1 MIDKESLNLMKKNFI
16 EYLLFQYKFKSR
28 ISVWL
33 LNLIKSD
40 VERLDDIYF
49 VDQSI
54 PNHNTLEISVAD
66 TEKTAIQYYDNQI
79 DYRNTN
85 EIFRHIAYERPKF
98 DIKINLTKRDV
109 RLDEILLSQLLLS
122 PDYSLHL
129 HDLYAVTM
137 TPQAELSLINRLQ
150 NTIDISLQIHDSEY
164 FYRLSHLLNT
174 LKARSINFP
183 TKD

>member
-54 PNHNTLEISVAD
+54 
-66 TEKTAIQYYDNQI
+66 
-79 DYRNTN
+79 
-85 EIFRHIAYERPKF
+85 
-98 DIKINLTKRDV
+98 
-109 RLDEILLSQLLLS
+109 
-122 PDYSLHL
+122 
-129 HDLYAVTM
+129 
-137 TPQAELSLINRLQ
+137 
-150 NTIDISLQIHDSEY
+150 
-164 FYRLSHLLNT
+164 
-174 LKARSINFP
+174 
-183 TKD
+183 

>member
-1 MIDKESLNLMKKNFI
+1 MIDNEALSLKKRNFI

-40 VERLDDIYF
+40 FRRLDNIYF
-49 VDQSI
+49 VDQPI
-54 PNHNTLEISVAD
+54 PNHHTLELSVLD
-66 TEKTAIQYYDNQI
+66 TRETAIQYYDNQI
-79 DYRNTN
+79 NYRNTN
-85 EIFRHIAYERPKF
+85 EIFRHIAYQFPKF
-98 DIKINLTKRDV
+98 DIKINLPQRDA
-109 RLDEILLSQLLLS
+109 RMDEILLSQLLIS

-137 TPQAELSLINRLQ
+137 TPQAEISLINRLQ
-150 NTIDISLQIHDSEY
+150 NTIDVSLQIHDSEY
-164 FYRLSHLLNT
+164 FYRVSHLLNT
-174 LKARSINFP
+174 LKSKSINFP